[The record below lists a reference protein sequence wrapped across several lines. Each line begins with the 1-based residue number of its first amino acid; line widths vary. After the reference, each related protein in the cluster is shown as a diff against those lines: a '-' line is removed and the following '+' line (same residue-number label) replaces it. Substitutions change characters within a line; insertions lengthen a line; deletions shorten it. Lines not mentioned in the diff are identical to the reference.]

1 MTWRESMF
9 KRCKESLR
17 ARTLQ
22 EIISKELR
30 EAQLNKLE
38 AESAVDYAK
47 SVVTYNEQRI
57 GRLQKRLVEHTTG
70 GESV

>member
-1 MTWRESMF
+1 MTWRESIL
-9 KRCKESLR
+9 KRCKENLR

-38 AESAVDYAK
+38 AESAVDYAN

-57 GRLQKRLVEHTTG
+57 KRLEQRLLEHTSEGDYT
-70 GESV
+70 